1 MPTRPSKKAAAQPAE
16 PAAASPE
23 SEPEAAADPTDAA
36 ESAESAD
43 PADSAEA
50 PLNRAERRAKAR
62 GKSLSQTQP
71 SGRSKVGGAHGPAQ
85 GPRMWSNRRSGS

>member
-36 ESAESAD
+36 ESAD
-43 PADSAEA
+43 PAESAEA

-62 GKSLSQTQP
+62 GKSLSQAQP